1 MARTISTLLMF
12 DGVAEKAM
20 NFKTRT
26 EFRGSCI

>member
-20 NFKTRT
+20 NFKTGT
-26 EFRGSCI
+26 EFRGS